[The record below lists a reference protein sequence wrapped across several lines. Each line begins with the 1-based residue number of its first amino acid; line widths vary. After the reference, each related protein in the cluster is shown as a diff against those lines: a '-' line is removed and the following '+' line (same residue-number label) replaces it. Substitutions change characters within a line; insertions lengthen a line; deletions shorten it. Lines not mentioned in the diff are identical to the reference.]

1 MERLIWTFRVY
12 LRAMKSFSFLKQ
24 MLINLPIINI
34 FSCNL
39 LYKSFIIRILWI
51 LSFMVIGQ
59 PEEQIGSLDYIA
71 PISAHIDNFYFL
83 TNEYEDQSTYFFA
96 FFISSLNFKNEG
108 SLRKRWSFF
117 DKMIQFFSFY
127 SQICL
132 GNYWDL

>member
-24 MLINLPIINI
+24 MLINMPIINI

-59 PEEQIGSLDYIA
+59 PEEQIGSLDYIT

-96 FFISSLNFKNEG
+96 FFISSPNFKNEG
-108 SLRKRWSFF
+108 SLRNRWSFS
-117 DKMIQFFSFY
+117 KIEIISVHN
-127 SQICL
+127 S
-132 GNYWDL
+132 WSE